1 MHTWYTFFVAFSFG
15 GSQQLG
21 EEGIFLKSR
30 DNIEA
35 LPALKGG
42 VLPCG
47 SASRPGE
54 EERLFV

>member
-42 VLPCG
+42 
-47 SASRPGE
+47 ASR
-54 EERLFV
+54 